1 MLRPYLSPIP
11 EVRKSVGRLAGAMA
25 FAAWLAGPGI
35 AHSQQSPAQKVQ
47 VDTFATRT
55 GLPRTWV
62 VSVKPDIVVA
72 VRDRDALGA
81 RNPAD
86 RVRLQGE
93 VTGEEAAAR
102 LGYRSM
108 RSAVEINC
116 ETRRDRVVEM
126 EVFAGHNLKGAAE
139 RRSLPGGWVQP
150 SEDAYMADVIRTVCR
165 ALPQRPQAASPTG
178 LDAPPRLVE
187 RRPAPKPPTPLA
199 ATAGPAQVPDLR
211 ARRSVDPAPRL
222 APTAE
227 GPIATAERPPRLLA
241 WAEPSPPPAPQ
252 HAAPPPPARI
262 PRPSAPEPRP
272 GAQASASE
280 GRPVVQI
287 GALNSEAGA
296 RRAFIALGSLA
307 GGGLS
312 GVIQPSMVGERIYYR
327 ALVEGFSSRA
337 EAAAFCAAVTR
348 KGGTCFIR

>member
-1 MLRPYLSPIP
+1 MSNDGNVRPC
-11 EVRKSVGRLAGAMA
+11 
-25 FAAWLAGPGI
+25 
-35 AHSQQSPAQKVQ
+35 H
-47 VDTFATRT
+47 TFATRT
-55 GLPRTWV
+55 GLPRGWV

-72 VRDRDALGA
+72 IRDRDALGS

-93 VTGEEAAAR
+93 VTSEEAAAR

-108 RSAVEINC
+108 RSAVEVNC

-126 EVFAGHNLKGAAE
+126 EVFPGHNLKGAAE
-139 RRSLPGGWVQP
+139 KRSLPGGWVQP

-165 ALPQRPQAASPTG
+165 ALPQRQPAASPTG

-187 RRPAPKPPTPLA
+187 RRPPPRTPTPSVSAPTLA
-199 ATAGPAQVPDLR
+199 AAPEPRHVIA
-211 ARRSVDPAPRL
+211 PAPRP
-222 APTAE
+222 APTAD

-241 WAEPSPPPAPQ
+241 WPEQLAPHPPE
-252 HAAPPPPARI
+252 PPPPVAK
-262 PRPSAPEPRP
+262 APKPPTPTPQPAPTPPPLSSRGGP
-272 GAQASASE
+272 MA
-280 GRPVVQI
+280 QI
-287 GALNSEAGA
+287 GALNSEADA
-296 RRAFIALGSLA
+296 RRASMALGDLA

-337 EAAAFCAAVTR
+337 EAIAFCAAVAR
-348 KGGTCFIR
+348 KGGTCFVR